1 MKSYLEVP
9 YVLFIPFL
17 MRAGQGMVKLEEL
30 CGCRCVT
37 IQKSSFGADP
47 KADSRVWSFLPEAK
61 LLITQQPPTRLQQ
74 EDTDFC
80 EVLWQTPLSTFA
92 TQVEAKPQAAEKEPQ
107 TLLCKDKN
115 CAKQMCWVIKGRGTQ
130 KRQET

>member
-1 MKSYLEVP
+1 MSCSYPSLCVRAKGWSNWRSYAVVDALP
-9 YVLFIPFL
+9 YR
-17 MRAGQGMVKLEEL
+17 RALSEQILKQIQE
-30 CGCRCVT
+30 CG
-37 IQKSSFGADP
+37 
-47 KADSRVWSFLPEAK
+47 SFLPEAK
-61 LLITQQPPTRLQQ
+61 LLITQQLPTRLQQ

-80 EVLWQTPLSTFA
+80 EVLWQNPLSTFA

-115 CAKQMCWVIKGRGTQ
+115 CAKQMCWVTKGRGTQ